1 MTNEELWTE
10 PFGDPKKRRKKTC
23 PQSAGGICFF
33 LEDVLIIFF
42 PVGSQC
48 IQATKK
54 NKIQNLCMMIVFRLM
69 FRNSFNSKVQ
79 HYHLSSSLKHEDSSP
94 ETTTSL
100 RAISWTTTS
109 RWKTISSRGWAKPI
123 LRPRGLKQTEVP
135 NRNCSVP
142 FEKFERTW
150 VIPPKTKNMEE
161 LLVDLG
167 TLQTS
172 GSVELAKRDG
182 HMTAVF
188 LWWIRWGFL
197 FFDDFYKIYQNT
209 YKNEA
214 FCQGSL
220 AAKIKT
226 SQV

>member
-1 MTNEELWTE
+1 
-10 PFGDPKKRRKKTC
+10 
-23 PQSAGGICFF
+23 
-33 LEDVLIIFF
+33 
-42 PVGSQC
+42 
-48 IQATKK
+48 
-54 NKIQNLCMMIVFRLM
+54 MIVFMLM
-69 FRNSFNSKVQ
+69 FRNSLNNKVQ

-135 NRNCSVP
+135 NRNCSVEQAERSTFTKGVP
-142 FEKFERTW
+142 FENFERTW
-150 VIPPKTKNMEE
+150 VGSPPKQKTWKNFWWIYE
-161 LLVDLG
+161 
-167 TLQTS
+167 LQTS

-188 LWWIRWGFL
+188 LWWIRCGFL
-197 FFDDFYKIYQNT
+197 RWLLYQNA
-209 YKNEA
+209 YNNAA

-220 AAKIKT
+220 ASKIKT
-226 SQV
+226 SQVQGTCIIMHSW